1 MSSGPQIKAS
11 LLLEIP
17 WCPCAR
23 LRADAGTRLHSSQ
36 LQTYLNLNLNSESID
51 SLDDVK
57 PWTKQHLSLQAASV
71 PFSAILLQ
79 HCHCLMWNIRGSLI
93 WFYFMVTLCLGLA
106 MRIFVWKNYWF
117 KIFRSTIHI
126 ICVPLLWREPLS
138 HLTFKSSQQIPSGAR
153 KNVSVKNYFHSI
165 LTTFLCPEP
174 ILLSSRLSAPRLLGN
189 LCLASINSYSC
200 TGHVSI
206 VQLYDAH

>member
-1 MSSGPQIKAS
+1 MSNDPGKKSIFTFGDPMVS
-11 LLLEIP
+11 LCLTAGRCWDPAPLLP
-17 WCPCAR
+17 AANLSQFKSKFRVHWFARWCEA
-23 LRADAGTRLHSSQ
+23 LNEAADSF
-36 LQTYLNLNLNSESID
+36 Y
-51 SLDDVK
+51 
-57 PWTKQHLSLQAASV
+57 
-71 PFSAILLQ
+71 AILLQ
-79 HCHCLMWNIRGSLI
+79 HCLMWNIRGSLI

-126 ICVPLLWREPLS
+126 ICVPLLRREPLS

-189 LCLASINSYSC
+189 LWLAAN
-200 TGHVSI
+200 
-206 VQLYDAH
+206 Q